1 MPGNR
6 FAEFDILKG
15 IGIILVLLG
24 HTAIPMEAK
33 NVIYMFH
40 MPLFFLCSGL
50 FFKSKNIPQQITN
63 DAKRLLI
70 PWLTFFAIYQL
81 AYFAILQIPTPNITR
96 YIEYV
101 TENCSLLDEHSMW
114 YFTIWFLPC
123 LFLIRTLYNLIY
135 RMCKGNIVAITAITW
150 GGVFDW

>member
-1 MPGNR
+1 MNSNR
-6 FAEFDILKG
+6 FAEFDVLKG
-15 IGIILVLLG
+15 IGIILVLFG

-50 FFKSKNIPQQITN
+50 FYKSKSIPQQIAN

-70 PWLTFFAIYQL
+70 PWLTFFVIYQL
-81 AYFAILQIPTPNITR
+81 AYFAILQVPTPNISR
-96 YIEYV
+96 YIDYV
-101 TENCSLLDEHSMW
+101 AENYSLLNEHSIW

-123 LFLIRTLYNLIY
+123 LFLIRTLYNIIY
-135 RMCKGNIVAITAITW
+135 RLCKGNNVAVAAIT
-150 GGVFDW
+150 GVVFDW

>member
-1 MPGNR
+1 MSGNR

-15 IGIILVLLG
+15 IGIILVLFG

-40 MPLFFLCSGL
+40 MPLFFFCSGL
-50 FFKSKNIPQQITN
+50 FYKSKSITQQITN
-63 DAKRLLI
+63 DTKRLLI

-81 AYFAILQIPTPNITR
+81 AYFAILQIPAPNISR

-101 TENCSLLDEHSMW
+101 TQNCSLLNEHSMW
-114 YFTIWFLPC
+114 YPTIWFLPC
-123 LFLIRTLYNLIY
+123 LFLIRTLYKLIY
-135 RMCKGNIVAITAITW
+135 RMCNGNIVAVTAIT
-150 GGVFDW
+150 GGGI